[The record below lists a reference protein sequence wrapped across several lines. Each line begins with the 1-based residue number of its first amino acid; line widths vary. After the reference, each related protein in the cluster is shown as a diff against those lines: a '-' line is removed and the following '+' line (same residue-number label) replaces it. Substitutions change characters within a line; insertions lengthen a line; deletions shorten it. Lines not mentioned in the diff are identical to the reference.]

1 MNTYEKRGEG
11 GARCAP
17 ACPDVEERTRFAISR
32 REANNNVAALHAAP
46 EVTMPEAVIVSAIR
60 TPVGRAYKGS
70 LRATRPDDLAALAIK
85 EALARVPAVD
95 PKQIDDVILGCAMP
109 EGEQGMNVARIAAL
123 RAGLPVETSAMTIN
137 RFCSSGLQAIAL
149 AAERIR
155 GGSAEIIVAGGTE
168 SMSLV
173 PMGGN
178 KVSPNP
184 WLVDHYPDA
193 YINMGLGTENIAR
206 KFGITREQADE
217 FSANSH
223 KKALAAIAAGNFK
236 DETIP
241 VEVKITSLPNGNGNG
256 ASTNSKSSP
265 KPTTQTFLFDTDEL
279 PRADTSLEVLAKL
292 KPAFH
297 AKGTVTAGNS
307 SPMSDGAAAAV
318 VMSDARAK
326 ALGLTPLARFVA
338 YATAGCPPE
347 EFGIGPVFAIPKALK
362 LAGLSLNDIA
372 VIELNEAFAAQSLAV
387 LQQAALDPARVNPNG
402 GAIALGHP
410 LGCTGA
416 KLTATVIR
424 DLQRKNA
431 RYGMVT
437 MCIGGGM
444 GAAGIFER
452 L

>member
-1 MNTYEKRGEG
+1 
-11 GARCAP
+11 
-17 ACPDVEERTRFAISR
+17 
-32 REANNNVAALHAAP
+32 
-46 EVTMPEAVIVSAIR
+46 MPEAVIVSAVR

-85 EALARVPAVD
+85 EALARVPGLDA
-95 PKQIDDVILGCAMP
+95 KEIDDVILGCAMP

-155 GGSAEIIVAGGTE
+155 AGSAQVIVAGGTE
-168 SMSLV
+168 SMSMV

-178 KVSPNP
+178 KISPNP

-206 KFGITREQADE
+206 KFGITREQADR
-217 FSANSH
+217 FSADSH
-223 KKALAAIAAGNFK
+223 KKALAAIAAGYFK

-241 VEVKITSLPNGNGNG
+241 VEVKITALPNGSSASGSGTTHASRGVGANGG
-256 ASTNSKSSP
+256 SV
-265 KPTTQTFLFDTDEL
+265 KPTTHTFTFSTEEL
-279 PRADTSLEVLAKL
+279 PRADTSLDILAKL

-297 AKGTVTAGNS
+297 LKGTVTAGNS
-307 SPMSDGAAAAV
+307 SPMSDGAAATV
-318 VMSDARAK
+318 IMSDGRAK
-326 ALGLTPLARFVA
+326 SLGLQPLARFVA
-338 YATAGCPPE
+338 YATAGVLPE
-347 EFGIGPVFAIPKALK
+347 EFGIGPVQAIPKALK
-362 LAGLSLNDIA
+362 LAGLSLNDVA

-387 LQQAALDPARVNPNG
+387 IQQVNLDASRVNPNG

-416 KLTATVIR
+416 KLTASLIR
-424 DLQRKNA
+424 ELQRRNA
-431 RYGMVT
+431 RFGMVT

-452 L
+452 M

>member
-1 MNTYEKRGEG
+1 
-11 GARCAP
+11 
-17 ACPDVEERTRFAISR
+17 
-32 REANNNVAALHAAP
+32 
-46 EVTMPEAVIVSAIR
+46 
-60 TPVGRAYKGS
+60 
-70 LRATRPDDLAALAIK
+70 
-85 EALARVPAVD
+85 
-95 PKQIDDVILGCAMP
+95 
-109 EGEQGMNVARIAAL
+109 
-123 RAGLPVETSAMTIN
+123 MTIN

-155 GGSAEIIVAGGTE
+155 GGSAEVIVAGGTE

-178 KVSPNP
+178 KISPNP

-206 KFGITREQADE
+206 KFGITREQADQ
-217 FSANSH
+217 FSADSH

-241 VEVKITSLPNGNGNG
+241 VEVKITAVPTNGNG
-256 ASTNSKSSP
+256 ASSASHSSRGGA
-265 KPTTQTFLFDTDEL
+265 KAAVKAATHTFTFDTDEL
-279 PRADTSLEVLAKL
+279 PRADTSLEILAKL

-297 AKGTVTAGNS
+297 VKGMVTAGNS
-307 SPMSDGAAAAV
+307 SPMSDGAAACV
-318 VMSDARAK
+318 IMSDTRAK
-326 ALGLTPLARFVA
+326 SLGLKPLARFVA

-362 LAGLSLNDIA
+362 LAGLSLGDIA
-372 VIELNEAFAAQSLAV
+372 VIELNEAFAAQSLSV
-387 LQQAALDPARVNPNG
+387 IQQAGLDASRVNPNG

-416 KLTATVIR
+416 KLTATLIR

-452 L
+452 I